1 MTTMLFYDKIV
12 PLNRDRHRKLRLKTA
27 GGRANFAA
35 GTHYVPLAG
44 AEFHQAARDYPVLF
58 AGGEDDAGGPVALLG
73 LREQENL
80 FVDGDGTWSAGTY
93 VPAFVRRYPFILAKG
108 EEGGKY
114 TVCIDES
121 YDGFSED
128 EGTPLFDDE
137 GKDTE
142 VLTKS
147 IDFLNRLLA
156 EMDRTEQFV
165 ARLKALDLLMR
176 KDLRI
181 TDNRSRNFLL
191 RDFRIVDE
199 EKLAK
204 LDDSVLGELH
214 RSGFLG
220 WIYAHLISLGNT
232 SRLPARVG
240 VDDAAQPAAE
250 DADFKVSEQAEDEKA
265 SIH

>member
-12 PLNRDRHRKLRLKTA
+12 SLNRDRHRKLRLKTA

-35 GTHYVPLAG
+35 GTHYAPLAG

-58 AGGEDDAGGPVALLG
+58 AGGEDESSGPVALLG

-80 FVDGDGTWSAGTY
+80 FVDGDGTWSAGAY
-93 VPAFVRRYPFILAKG
+93 VPAFVRRYPFILARGG
-108 EEGGKY
+108 EDGKY

-121 YDGFSED
+121 YDGFSEE

-137 GKDTE
+137 GKDAE
-142 VLTKS
+142 ILTKS

-156 EMDRTEQFV
+156 EMDRTQQFV
-165 ARLKALDLLMR
+165 ARLKELDLLVR

-181 TDNRSRNFLL
+181 TDNRGRNFLL

-232 SRLPARVG
+232 ARLPARVG
-240 VDDAAQPAAE
+240 TD
-250 DADFKVSEQAEDEKA
+250 DADFEISEQVEEEQAN
-265 SIH
+265 IH